1 MSRRIYEVPPSA
13 ADVKLDHMTAE
24 ALRALLRTV
33 PGAAVAGLTHM
44 DVDRLQRAARTYIR
58 IGRLTEAQVL
68 QFKMEIKA

>member
-1 MSRRIYEVPPSA
+1 MTRRTFESAPSP

-44 DVDRLQRAARTYIR
+44 DVVRLRRAAQTYIR

-68 QFKMEIKA
+68 QFKMEVKE